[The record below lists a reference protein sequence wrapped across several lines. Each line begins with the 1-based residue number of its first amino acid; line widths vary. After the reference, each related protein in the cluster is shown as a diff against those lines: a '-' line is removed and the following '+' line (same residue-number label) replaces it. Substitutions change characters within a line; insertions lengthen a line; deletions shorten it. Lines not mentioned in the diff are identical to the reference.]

1 MYPLH
6 SLDHSL
12 LWSILAVTSNIGS
25 IASTSLMY
33 HTKSLTTVASL
44 LARFGMACVVGFYVF
59 FPTTKNEEME
69 QKSEDASSGDS
80 SCDKSSS
87 STPWKRELI
96 CLILCYITQF
106 LVRSIYQSCYQPIT
120 HRSISLVVLLQN
132 GHLSTFLPYSP
143 SPPKSHPL
151 FSHTVPIYLRLPVL
165 SLFFFMVSILSLH
178 SFIYLFIHHK

>member
-1 MYPLH
+1 MSAHPLH

-44 LARFGMACVVGFYVF
+44 LARFGMACVVGFYSF
-59 FPTTKNEEME
+59 FPTTKNDEME

-80 SCDKSSS
+80 EDSGDSGDPNKLGKSSS
-87 STPWKRELI
+87 SIPWKRELI

-106 LVRSIYQSCYQPIT
+106 LVRSINQSST
-120 HRSISLVVLLQN
+120 H
-132 GHLSTFLPYSP
+132 T
-143 SPPKSHPL
+143 
-151 FSHTVPIYLRLPVL
+151 
-165 SLFFFMVSILSLH
+165 
-178 SFIYLFIHHK
+178 